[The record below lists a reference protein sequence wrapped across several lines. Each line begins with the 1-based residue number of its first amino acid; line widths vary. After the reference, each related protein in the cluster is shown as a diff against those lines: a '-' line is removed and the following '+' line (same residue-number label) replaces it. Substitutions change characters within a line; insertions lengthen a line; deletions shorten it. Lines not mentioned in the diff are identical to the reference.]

1 MGPQNLSK
9 MLMRLTLQI
18 ILVEDDAELVET
30 IHLGWPDET
39 DRVDSFS
46 RYADFKPVLFGGG
59 FGATD
64 CVILDMTLP
73 DASGTQIINDI
84 RSVSDVPIIVLSGW
98 GGTEFR
104 ADLINKGID
113 DYVLK
118 PLSVKELHARVARLV
133 RRSRPR
139 PAAEPPPVQING
151 VTLDRSRRALTCG
164 EAQAELTHA
173 EFQLLGTLLDAKGRV
188 VSRDEL
194 YLKAF
199 GRPHKE
205 GEKVL
210 ETYISRLR
218 SKLGQ
223 LQCDAEN
230 TIQTARG
237 AGYRMMVQTSGS

>member
-1 MGPQNLSK
+1 

-73 DASGTQIINDI
+73 DDSGTQIINDI

-98 GGTEFR
+98 GGTEFS

-118 PLSVKELHARVARLV
+118 PLSVKELHA
-133 RRSRPR
+133 
-139 PAAEPPPVQING
+139 G
-151 VTLDRSRRALTCG
+151 
-164 EAQAELTHA
+164 
-173 EFQLLGTLLDAKGRV
+173 
-188 VSRDEL
+188 
-194 YLKAF
+194 
-199 GRPHKE
+199 
-205 GEKVL
+205 
-210 ETYISRLR
+210 
-218 SKLGQ
+218 
-223 LQCDAEN
+223 
-230 TIQTARG
+230 
-237 AGYRMMVQTSGS
+237 